1 MEDLTLTVYIAD
13 RPYRLKIRQDEV
25 EIVKN
30 AVKEIGEKIR
40 GYADSYAFNDRQD
53 LLAMTAL
60 HFATMKRKEEEN
72 GAETNDDRLV
82 ERLKYLNSL
91 L

>member
-13 RPYRLKIRQDEV
+13 RPYRLKVRQDEV

-30 AVKEIGEKIR
+30 AVKEIEEKIK

-60 HFATMKRKEEEN
+60 HFATMIRKKEEDRTGIADE
-72 GAETNDDRLV
+72 RLV
-82 ERLKYLNSL
+82 EKLKYLNSL